1 MADGGSAYLRTPRR
15 AFGAMLCC
23 NLRKPDPPSPA
34 PPKWL
39 FPALLAACG
48 VFLLG
53 LFSTEMSD
61 PDSWWHL
68 ATGRYIVEQHRLPV
82 PDPFAWTT
90 DTAAPAYAGEQ
101 AVRRFNLTHE
111 WLAQALWYGIEA
123 AGGFGAVVL
132 WKALLLALL
141 CGLTGFVAWRRS
153 GSRVWGVAAALG
165 AAALA
170 VEFAHDRP
178 SILSYVFTA
187 GFIAILE
194 ERRRL
199 WLLPVLAIVWANC
212 HGGFFLGWMVCG
224 AYTAE
229 ALARR
234 AADHRRVL
242 LACVAAVLVSG
253 INPNGFEA
261 LATVAQYRHS
271 PMQSALIEWSRAD
284 LWGPPYAF
292 DLLLYGAAAA
302 MALAWQRV
310 RIVDW
315 LLFGA
320 FAGAALMAFRNE
332 MLVGLLAPVL
342 IASYAPK
349 RLTAWIE
356 DRRVP
361 YAAAAALAA
370 AAIWQTARG
379 NFFQLRAGEWWY
391 PAGAARFLSEHH
403 IGGRLFNTYEY
414 GGYLIW
420 LGRPVFIDGRALS
433 ESVFEDY
440 RKVLGAPAGDRVRDE
455 VLTRYGVGAIAMNGF
470 EYNSGVLYPLA
481 LALAQPAEDAWK
493 LVYEDPQAMVFLR
506 DVPPGVPVLDKR
518 RIAGHLEAECRLH
531 VEHAPEFSLCAR
543 TLADLAMRSGDA
555 GFAKRMLGFYL
566 QHPYGD
572 DPEARKAYARMMG
585 Q

>member
-1 MADGGSAYLRTPRR
+1 MEDAGSAYLRTPRR
-15 AFGAMLCC
+15 GFPAMLCC
-23 NLRKPDPPSPA
+23 NLRTPDPPSPA
-34 PPKWL
+34 APKWL
-39 FPALLAACG
+39 FPALLAACA

-61 PDSWWHL
+61 PDAWWHL
-68 ATGRYIVEQHRLPV
+68 ATGRYMVTQHRLPV

-90 DTAAPAYAGEQ
+90 AAAAPAYAGEE

-111 WLAQALWYGIEA
+111 WLAQAVWYGIEA

-132 WKALLLALL
+132 WKALLLAAL
-141 CGLTGFVAWRRS
+141 CGLTGFVAWRRT
-153 GSRVWGVAAALG
+153 GSRVWGIAAALG

-187 GFIAILE
+187 AFIAILE

-199 WLLPVLAIVWANC
+199 WLLPLLAVVWANC
-212 HGGFFLGWMVCG
+212 HGGFFLGWIVCG
-224 AYTAE
+224 AYAAE
-229 ALARR
+229 ALVRK
-234 AADHRRVL
+234 AADRRRVL
-242 LACVAAVLVSG
+242 VACGVAVLVSG
-253 INPNGFEA
+253 INPNGFAA
-261 LATVAQYRHS
+261 LTTVAQYRRS
-271 PMQSALIEWSRAD
+271 PMQASLIEWSRAD

-292 DLLLYGAAAA
+292 DVLLYGAAAA
-302 MALAWQRV
+302 MALAWRRV
-310 RIVDW
+310 RIADW
-315 LLFGA
+315 LLFAA
-320 FAGAALMAFRNE
+320 FAGAALVAFRNE

-349 RLTAWIE
+349 RWTRWIE

-361 YAAAAALAA
+361 YAAAAVLMM

-391 PAGAARFLSEHH
+391 PSGAARFLSEHQ
-403 IGGRLFNTYEY
+403 IDARLFNTYEY

-420 LGRPVFIDGRALS
+420 QGRPVFIDGRALS
-433 ESVFEDY
+433 ESLFEDY
-440 RKVLGAPAGDRVRDE
+440 RKVLGAPAGDPVRDQ
-455 VLTRYGVGAIAMNGF
+455 VLARYGVGAIAINGF
-470 EYNSGVLYPLA
+470 EYNSGVLYPLV

-493 LVYEDPQAMVFLR
+493 LVYEDSQSLVFLR
-506 DVPPGVPVLDKR
+506 DVPAGLPVLDKR

-543 TLADLAMRSGDA
+543 TLADLAMRSGD
-555 GFAKRMLGFYL
+555 GELAKRMLGFYL

-572 DPEARKAYARMMG
+572 DPEARKAYAKMMG